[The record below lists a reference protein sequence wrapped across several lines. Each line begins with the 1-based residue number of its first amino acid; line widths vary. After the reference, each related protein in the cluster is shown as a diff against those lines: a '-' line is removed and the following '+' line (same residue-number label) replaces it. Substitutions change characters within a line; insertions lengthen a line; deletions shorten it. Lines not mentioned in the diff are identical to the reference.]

1 MTDRTR
7 MCASSAG
14 RVDRGRLRAL
24 AIAVVVLG
32 WVAPCAGQD
41 ASSTSSSVPT
51 TPVARYFVAALGGD
65 APEALSAEAC
75 DAVRATLAAEGFDV
89 VDPADV
95 AAAIAPDRLAAARRL
110 DDLRPIGTELGATA
124 IATVAV
130 WTSDGAAS
138 SVIVSIAPGERTF
151 SATEEVSGSL
161 GESARDAVRAALVR
175 QRDALLVGGGTT
187 VRHDTESAPR
197 ATTPPTT
204 PPAQDDGIIQN
215 GQLFGIVGP
224 GLLAALGAAGIG
236 GGIYA
241 SLDETCDQRTPMGVC
256 LRGER
261 PNYALGIVFIGAGA
275 LALAGAI
282 VWWVLGAETNEA
294 SAGPRIDI
302 AVLPEGGGYVGGRGR
317 F

>member
-1 MTDRTR
+1 
-7 MCASSAG
+7 MCAASAI
-14 RVDRGRLRAL
+14 RVDRARLRAA
-24 AIAVVVLG
+24 AIALLVSAWALPGAAQDVSSPAPEPPPPSASPAPADAPDRYL
-32 WVAPCAGQD
+32 VAP
-41 ASSTSSSVPT
+41 
-51 TPVARYFVAALGGD
+51 LGGD

-75 DAVRATLAAEGFDV
+75 DAVRATLAAEGFGV
-89 VDPADV
+89 VDPAD
-95 AAAIAPDRLAAARRL
+95 AATISPARFAAARRL
-110 DDLRPIGTELGATA
+110 DDLRPIATELGATA

-138 SVIVSIAPGERTF
+138 SVIVSIAPGERSF
-151 SATEEVSGSL
+151 SATEAVSSSL
-161 GESARDAVRAALVR
+161 GQSASDAVHAALGR

-187 VRHDTESAPR
+187 RTHDTERHDP
-197 ATTPPTT
+197 
-204 PPAQDDGIIQN
+204 PPAEHHDEGVIQN

-236 GGIYA
+236 GGVYA
-241 SLDETCDQRTPMGVC
+241 SLDETCDQRAPSGLC

-282 VWWVLGAETNEA
+282 VWWVLGADTEEA
-294 SAGPRIDI
+294 SAGPRIDVV
-302 AVLPEGGGYVGGRGR
+302 VLPEGGGYLGARGR